1 MEDLLVKILSFL
13 LLPLFALLLVSCSQE
28 FSDSSPVSPETE
40 LTKAWI
46 DEEND
51 MAYAYSYMQAF
62 TNISVKQW
70 SVNNG
75 VIDAD
80 LNDYYSNVKQ
90 VFCVV
95 DVKGGSHLYFLERPE
110 DNSLKIALPTKGI
123 FSEVYD
129 VKFYG
134 YSTSEVAQKAFYK
147 GSKYPYGYMQEFTQI
162 SVLEHTVVNE
172 SDLDIYSAE
181 FGPMK
186 ELFAEVT
193 KDNGQNCMVFLQR
206 PANEH
211 FVIPSVADQN
221 FSDVKLFGLY

>member
-1 MEDLLVKILSFL
+1 MEDLLVKIFSFL

-28 FSDSSPVSPETE
+28 LSDSSPVSPETE
-40 LTKAWI
+40 LTKAWT

-51 MAYAYSYMQAF
+51 MAYAYSYMQGF
-62 TNISVKQW
+62 GKISVKQW
-70 SVNNG
+70 TVNNG

-95 DVKGGSHLYFLERPE
+95 DVKGSSYLYFLERP
-110 DNSLKIALPTKGI
+110 DNNEVKVALPTKGT
-123 FSEVYD
+123 FTEVLD

-147 GSKYPYGYMQEFTQI
+147 GSKYPYGYMQEFNQI
-162 SVLEHTVVNE
+162 SVLEHNCVNDA
-172 SDLDIYSAE
+172 DLDVYSAE

-193 KDNGQNCMVFLQR
+193 KDNGQNCIVFLQR
-206 PANEH
+206 PVNEH
-211 FVIPSVADQN
+211 FVIPNVADQH
-221 FSDVKLFGLY
+221 FSDVKLFGLF